1 MYYTVVPFE
10 VLYDGIEKMSNK
22 DLLECRVGNRI
33 LTLRKSSDSEM
44 EIVSVFS
51 TNPWD
56 YMDPHF
62 APGHKIKIKWFI
74 P

>member
-10 VLYDGIEKMSNK
+10 VLYDGIEKLSNK

-33 LTLRKSSDSEM
+33 LTLRRSSESEM

-56 YMDPHF
+56 YMDPRF
-62 APGHKIKIKWFI
+62 APGQKIKIKWFI
-74 P
+74 S